1 MVALQEELDW
11 QVYVSYSLLSDAD
24 ATNLTAP
31 DSDGVPELKLGE
43 RAFEIVLA
51 RKVESDEADS
61 EWFTRHRSTPVTEIP
76 SHWPEWYRV
85 IVQARIDII
94 EKRRDIAL
102 IERPECKRRW
112 ATQPWEKREA
122 EALRT
127 WLLDRCEQL
136 DLWFTLRD
144 GIKQPRTLTV
154 SQLADRFRG
163 DPDMHS
169 VAQLYAADHLG
180 KPDLTLA
187 QVLESVV
194 ADQHVPYL
202 AALRYQD
209 AGLRKR
215 MQWERVWDQQ
225 REEDRTEKRLDIA
238 VPPKYGSTD
247 FRKQSYWHQRGKLD
261 VPKERFVSYLGASPD
276 ADPTLLLGWAG
287 WDHKDQAQA
296 LVNVIND
303 RVDQAGWDTDKVQPL
318 LAGLLE
324 VMPWV
329 RQWHGDYDADWGG
342 TPAEEYQAYL
352 DEQRAK
358 RGLTED
364 ALRAWRPAAP
374 TRGRRATKKVDQT

>member
-1 MVALQEELDW
+1 MISLQEELDW
-11 QVYVSYSLLSDAD
+11 QVYGFYNLLGGTEASRLKSPDAD
-24 ATNLTAP
+24 T
-31 DSDGVPELKLGE
+31 VPEITLGE
-43 RAFEIVLA
+43 RAFEIALA
-51 RKVESDEADS
+51 RKIAAGEEDS
-61 EWFTRHRSTPVTEIP
+61 EWFTRHRSTPITEIP
-76 SHWPEWYRV
+76 GHWPEWYRD
-85 IVQARIDII
+85 IVQARIGVI

-102 IERPECKRRW
+102 IERAECKRRW

-127 WLLDRCEQL
+127 WLIDRCEEL
-136 DLWFTLRD
+136 DLWFALRD
-144 GIKQPRTLTV
+144 GIKQPRALTV
-154 SQLADRFRG
+154 SQLADRFR
-163 DPDMHS
+163 DDTDMHS
-169 VAQLYAADHLG
+169 VAQLYARDHLG
-180 KPDLTLA
+180 KPDLPLA

-202 AALRYQD
+202 AAMRFQD
-209 AGLRKR
+209 SGLRKR
-215 MQWERVWDQQ
+215 VQWERVWDQQ
-225 REEDRTEKRLDIA
+225 REEDLTGKRLDIA
-238 VPPKYGSTD
+238 VPPKYAQVD

-261 VPKERFVSYLGASPD
+261 VPKERFVSYPDASPD

-303 RVDQAGWDTDKVQPL
+303 RVDQAGWDTDEIEPL

-329 RQWHGDYDADWGG
+329 RQWHGEYDADWGG
-342 TPAEEYQAYL
+342 APAEEYQAYL

-364 ALRAWRPAAP
+364 ALRAWRPPAA
-374 TRGRRATKKVDQT
+374 TRGRRAKKVDQT